1 MRSIVRAAGIMA
13 MAIWLVSSASV
24 EQPAAAPADEL
35 AVALSLDPGS
45 LDPRIVWSIPGMG
58 LVYHMY
64 DKLLFTDEKGT
75 LIPELATSWQW
86 TNPTTLR
93 FQLRRGVKF
102 HNGETFTAASV
113 KYTLEST
120 IAPDFKSP
128 HKSFLSVIESVQVV
142 DDYTVDIKTKTPARP
157 LLRNLTYTFMLPAK
171 AGAAMGKEL
180 ATKAVG
186 AGPYKLVEYLPGQR
200 VVMERFD
207 GYWGAKP
214 PTRRLTFRII
224 PEDGTRLATLQA
236 GEVAFVNNVPFD
248 QVRRI
253 DADPNLKVLVNPG
266 DRIIFLAFRYDK
278 EPFTN
283 RDVRMAINHAIDRE
297 AIVKHI
303 LGGRGQVA
311 NAPIG
316 PTIFGYHAMKP
327 YEYNPEE
334 ARKLLARAG
343 YGQGLKIKLGGT
355 NGRNPMDKQVAE
367 TIVGQLAKVG
377 INAELDAPEWG
388 TFYSSFTGGKYD
400 AALLGWG
407 AASGEPDFIL
417 TLHFDSRYSLNKY
430 KNEKVDA
437 LLERARREFDPE
449 AAKRIYAEAQE
460 LIWADAPWAPLYFQ
474 PTVSGVSD
482 KLQGFIP
489 YPSEYLL
496 FRRAYVP

>member
-1 MRSIVRAAGIMA
+1 MTLSIALFASGGPSP
-13 MAIWLVSSASV
+13 SS
-24 EQPAAAPADEL
+24 AAPADEL
-35 AVALSLDPGS
+35 SVALSIDPGS
-45 LDPRIVWSIPGMG
+45 LDPRVVWNIPGMG

-64 DKLLFTDEKGT
+64 DKLLFTDEKGN
-75 LIPELATSWQW
+75 LVPELATAWQW

-93 FQLRRGVKF
+93 FQLRRGVTF
-102 HNGETFTAASV
+102 HNGEPFTAESV

-120 IAPDFKSP
+120 LAPDFKSP
-128 HKSFLSVIESVQVV
+128 HKSFLNVIESVQVV

-157 LLRNLTYTFMLPAK
+157 LLRNLTYTFMLPPK
-171 AGAAMGKEL
+171 AAQTMGREL
-180 ATKAVG
+180 STKAVG
-186 AGPYKLVEYLPGQR
+186 AGPFKLVEYLPGQR
-200 VVMERFD
+200 VVMERFE
-207 GYWGAKP
+207 GYWGTKP
-214 PTRRLTFRII
+214 PIRRLTVRII
-224 PEDGTRLATLQA
+224 PEDGTRMATLQA

-248 QVRRI
+248 QVRRL

-266 DRIIFLAFRYDK
+266 DRIIFLSLRYDK
-278 EPFTN
+278 EPFSN
-283 RDVRMAINHAIDRE
+283 RDVRLALNHAIDRD

-311 NAPIG
+311 NAPVG

-334 ARKLLARAG
+334 ARRLLAKAG
-343 YGQGLKIKLGGT
+343 HAQGLKIKLGST

-367 TIVGQLAKVG
+367 AIVGQLAKVG
-377 INAELDAPEWG
+377 VTAELDAPEWG
-388 TFYSSFTGGKYD
+388 TFYSNFTGGKYD

-437 LLERARREFDPE
+437 LLERARREFEPE
-449 AAKRIYAEAQE
+449 SAKRLYAEAQE

-474 PTVSGVSD
+474 PTVSGVSS
-482 KLQGFIP
+482 KLNGFIP

-496 FRRAYVP
+496 FRRAHLQ